1 MKLSKILT
9 TTALTLSM
17 LAAGGIAAHA
27 QSDTSGQNKAEPKAS
42 AQAQEGRS
50 NARGERGER
59 GSKGKRHGKR
69 GYHGQH
75 HGKRGGGEMFGAMFA
90 KIDADGD
97 GMVTQE
103 EIDTYRAEKLTE
115 FDASGD
121 GALSIEEF
129 DELYRELTRSRMV
142 RAFQRLDA
150 DGDGVITTEEMDAQF
165 GNIVERMD
173 RDGSGALSLK
183 GRGNRQ

>member
-27 QSDTSGQNKAEPKAS
+27 QSDTSGENKAESKAS
-42 AQAQEGRS
+42 GQAQEGRS
-50 NARGERGER
+50 NARGERG
-59 GSKGKRHGKR
+59 SKGMHHGKR
-69 GYHGQH
+69 GYHGH
-75 HGKRGGGEMFGAMFA
+75 HYGKRGGGEMFGAMFA

-129 DELYRELTRSRMV
+129 DELYRELTRKRMV

-150 DGDGVITTEEMDAQF
+150 DGDGVITAEEMDAQF

>member
-17 LAAGGIAAHA
+17 LAAGGIAAQA
-27 QSDTSGQNKAEPKAS
+27 QSNTSGQNKAEPKAS

-69 GYHGQH
+69 GYHGHH

-115 FDASGD
+115 FDTSGD

-150 DGDGVITTEEMDAQF
+150 DGDGVITAEEMDAQF